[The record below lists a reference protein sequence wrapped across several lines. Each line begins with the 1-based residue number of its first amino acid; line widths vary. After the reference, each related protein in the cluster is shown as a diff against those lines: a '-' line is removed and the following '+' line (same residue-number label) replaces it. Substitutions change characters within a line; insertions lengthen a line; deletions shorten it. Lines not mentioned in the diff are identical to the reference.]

1 MSEPEKVLIAQRA
14 QQWQFDYPTQRD
26 RREHAAVQA
35 AATFLNERAGYFPNG
50 VPKHSTQ
57 LAVLAIEVYEVF
69 LELNVNAATS
79 GGTPTDFEIANA
91 VIEAKQKL
99 EAKRHPSQ
107 APIDGR
113 LD

>member
-1 MSEPEKVLIAQRA
+1 VGEPEKALIAQRA

-35 AATFLNERAGYFPNG
+35 AATFLNERAECFPNG
-50 VPKHSTQ
+50 VPRHSTQ

-69 LELNVNAATS
+69 LELHDAAPS
-79 GGTPTDFEIANA
+79 GGSPTDLEIANA

-107 APIDGR
+107 APIDDRVG
-113 LD
+113 